1 VFFVEMIGTAVF
13 VSLIMAIKYYT
24 PSKNGPL
31 GGLSIAMTLYG
42 MILVTGKVSGG
53 CLNPAVAFS
62 AIITQ
67 FSPFVT
73 LYFFATLVGG
83 IIAGV
88 ISGFNDKVH
97 KLGD

>member
-42 MILVTGKVSGG
+42 MILVTG
-53 CLNPAVAFS
+53 
-62 AIITQ
+62 
-67 FSPFVT
+67 
-73 LYFFATLVGG
+73 
-83 IIAGV
+83 
-88 ISGFNDKVH
+88 
-97 KLGD
+97 